1 MLLHLF
7 KNRYIFIFFLL
18 GTQLNAQVGI
28 GTTSPNTAS
37 ELEISSTS
45 KGVLFPRMSNIQMLA
60 ISSPSSG
67 LQVFNTNA
75 NCMYY
80 YNGTT
85 WLSTLN
91 AISVMADAGDVVQL
105 DNIKVRIPTSG
116 NRSLQIATVS
126 GSAVCSGSSNNVYIT
141 SSAGATGAAAAE
153 NGVTFA
159 SVTFSTTFS
168 YIQSSLSFGFHGST
182 QRVLINDETNN
193 KCYRVTLMIGS
204 GYVNNAIEIER
215 IY

>member
-1 MLLHLF
+1 MRNYLNKAVTL
-7 KNRYIFIFFLL
+7 LL
-18 GTQLNAQVGI
+18 GFIGFCTTQAQVGI
-28 GTTSPNTAS
+28 GTSSPNAS
-37 ELEISSTS
+37 AELDISSTN
-45 KGVLFPRMSNIQMLA
+45 KGVLFPRLTNAQLLA
-60 ISSPSSG
+60 ISNPTAG
-67 LQVFNTNA
+67 LQVYNTDA

-80 YNGTT
+80 YNGST

-105 DNIKVRIPTSG
+105 DNIKVRLPTSG

-126 GSAVCSGSSNNVYIT
+126 GSAVCSGSSNNVFIT

-159 SVTFSTTFS
+159 SITFSTTFS

-193 KCYRVTLMIGS
+193 KCYRLTLMIGS
-204 GYVNNAIEIER
+204 GYINNAIEIER

>member
-1 MLLHLF
+1 MLLNSL
-7 KNRYIFIFFLL
+7 KNSYILIFVLL

-28 GTTSPNTAS
+28 GTTSPNIAS
-37 ELEISSTS
+37 ELDINSTS
-45 KGVLFPRMSNIQMLA
+45 KGVLFPRMTNAQMLS
-60 ISSPSSG
+60 ISNPTAG
-67 LQVFNTNA
+67 LQVYNTNA

-80 YNGTT
+80 YNGTS

-91 AISVMADAGDVVQL
+91 AISQAADAGDVVQL

-126 GSAVCSGSSNNVYIT
+126 GSAVCSGSSNNIYIN
-141 SSAGATGAAAAE
+141 SSAGGTGATATE
-153 NGVTFA
+153 TGVTFA
-159 SVTFSTTFS
+159 SVTFNTTFS
-168 YIQSSLSFGFHGST
+168 YIQSSLTFGFHGST
-182 QRVLINDETNN
+182 QRALINDETNN

-204 GYVNNAIEIER
+204 GYLNNAIEIER

>member
-1 MLLHLF
+1 M
-7 KNRYIFIFFLL
+7 KFIKTFALLL
-18 GTQLNAQVGI
+18 GLSGFAFTHAQIGM
-28 GTTSPNTAS
+28 GTTTPSSAA
-37 ELEISSTS
+37 ELDIVSTT
-45 KGVLFPRMSNIQMLA
+45 KGVLFPRVTNAQMLA
-60 ISSPSSG
+60 ISSPTAG

-80 YNGTT
+80 YNGTS

-91 AISVMADAGDVVQL
+91 AISVMADAGDVIQL
-105 DNIKVRIPTSG
+105 DNIKVRLPTSG

-126 GSAVCSGSSNNVYIT
+126 GTAVCSGSSNNVYIT

-159 SVTFSTTFS
+159 SVTFSTSFS
-168 YIQSSLSFGFHGST
+168 YIQSSLTFGFHGST

-193 KCYRVTLMIGS
+193 KCYRVTLMIGG
-204 GYVNNAIEIER
+204 GYFDNAIEIER

>member
-1 MLLHLF
+1 M
-7 KNRYIFIFFLL
+7 KFIKTVALLL
-18 GTQLNAQVGI
+18 GLSGFASTYAQIGI
-28 GTTSPNTAS
+28 GTTTPSSAA
-37 ELEISSTS
+37 ELDIVSTS
-45 KGVLFPRMSNIQMLA
+45 KGVLFPRVTNAQMLA
-60 ISSPSSG
+60 ISSPTDG

-80 YNGTT
+80 YNGTS

-105 DNIKVRIPTSG
+105 DNIKVRLPTSG

-126 GSAVCSGSSNNVYIT
+126 GTAVCSGSSNNVYIT

-153 NGVTFA
+153 DGVTFA
-159 SVTFSTTFS
+159 SVTFNTTFA
-168 YIQSSLSFGFHGST
+168 YIQSSLTFGFHGST
-182 QRVLINDETNN
+182 QRALINDETNN